1 MADVVEHVLAQL
13 STVCRRALQCC
24 HRSSGAVAACRH
36 ALNGS
41 GSPMTKF
48 DLNSGVGSLPVS
60 WCAPRNSTL
69 SSGAGLLPISR
80 CARRNGKS
88 DTAGRRTQDRFAI
101 PPCLARKWFVRGGIR
116 RCVLVLARCPF
127 RGVHHEMQPSYN
139 LEATTTVLSRY
150 FIASCSSRAGCLAA
164 PSPPTSFTREH
175 YLSDAVRGRAC
186 RCPSPGGFGSKCLP

>member
-1 MADVVEHVLAQL
+1 VVEHVLAQL

-41 GSPMTKF
+41 GLPMTKF

-116 RCVLVLARCPF
+116 RCVLVLARYPF

-139 LEATTTVLSRY
+139 LEATTTVLSS
-150 FIASCSSRAGCLAA
+150 FIEVLHCFLFISCWLPSGTVAADFLHQRTLLMGCC
-164 PSPPTSFTREH
+164 TRE
-175 YLSDAVRGRAC
+175 GM
-186 RCPSPGGFGSKCLP
+186 PLPFHGWVW